1 MPVKDYSE
9 TALPKPLKNLHCS
22 DNMIYE
28 IAEDVKKVI
37 ADKCDAYEIYIDEG
51 KLIQLD
57 SLKDELNFA
66 KEEIEM
72 GLGIRVIKDKKQ
84 GFAFTSNLDNI
95 DATAL
100 QAIENTKLT
109 KVDENYS
116 FAEVEKVSEV
126 KNIYDKKFKD
136 LSLDESVEFL
146 KDTIAVASDSGCEVT
161 GSGFSA
167 SEERSLIVNSNG
179 VSIENKGTGFGL
191 GLSVT
196 IQKDGE
202 IATAYNSQSSRFFDI
217 DGEKIANEVC
227 DLAKSS
233 LNTKPVETG
242 DYDVVLDY
250 YAAVGLLQ
258 TFLGAFNGENVMRGR
273 SILKGK
279 IGEEIA
285 NPTLS
290 IIDNPLLEKGMLSS
304 KCDDEGSASQKTDLI
319 KDGVLN
325 SFIYD
330 IYTANCEGV
339 KTTSN
344 GFRGSYLTTPMISPS
359 NLEFEFSERKDM
371 SEIRSGVLTTSVLGA
386 HTANPISG
394 DFSVEASNAF
404 KIENGELTEPITK
417 AMISGNIFEIMKRVE
432 GLNTEVKQYGTFI
445 IPKLLVHD
453 LRVVGQ

>member
-1 MPVKDYSE
+1 
-9 TALPKPLKNLHCS
+9 
-22 DNMIYE
+22 MIYE
-28 IAEDVKKVI
+28 IAESVKKTVENN
-37 ADKCDAYEIYIDEG
+37 CDAYEIYIDES
-51 KLIQLD
+51 KTIELD
-57 SLKDELNFA
+57 SLKEELNFA
-66 KEEIEM
+66 KEEIDL
-72 GLGIRVIKDKKQ
+72 GVGIRVLKDKKQ
-84 GFAFTSNLDNI
+84 GFAFTSNLDNLTQTAQKAI
-95 DATAL
+95 DNA
-100 QAIENTKLT
+100 KLT
-109 KVDENYS
+109 KIDDNYA

-126 KNIYDKKFKD
+126 KDVYDTKFND
-136 LSLDESVEFL
+136 LSLDEAVEFL
-146 KDTIAVASDSGCEVT
+146 KTTIETASDSGCEVT

-167 SEERSLIVNSNG
+167 SEGRSLIVNSNG
-179 VSIENKGTGFGL
+179 VSIEDEGTGFGL

-217 DGEKIANEVC
+217 DGEKLANEVC

-233 LNTKPVETG
+233 LNTKPIETN

-258 TFLGAFNGENVMRGR
+258 TYISAFNGENVLRGR
-273 SILKGK
+273 SILKDKLGS
-279 IGEEIA
+279 EIA

-290 IIDNPLLEKGMLSS
+290 IIDNPLLDKGMYTS
-304 KCDDEGSASQKTDLI
+304 KCDGEGSVSRKTSLI

-330 IYTANCEGV
+330 IYNANKVGE

-344 GFRGSYLTTPMISPS
+344 GLRGSYFTTPMIAPT
-359 NLEFEFSERKDM
+359 NLEFEFGEMWDL
-371 SEIRSGVLTTSVLGA
+371 SEIKNGVLTTSVLGA

-404 KIENGELTEPITK
+404 KIENGELTDPINK
-417 AMISGNIFEIMKRVE
+417 AMISGNIFEIMKNVE
-432 GLNTEVKQYGTFI
+432 GLNSEIKQYGSFI

>member
-1 MPVKDYSE
+1 
-9 TALPKPLKNLHCS
+9 
-22 DNMIYE
+22 MIYE
-28 IAEDVKKVI
+28 IAESVKKAVENN
-37 ADKCDAYEIYIDEG
+37 CDAYEIYIDES
-51 KLIQLD
+51 KTIELD
-57 SLKDELNFA
+57 SLKEELNFA
-66 KEEIEM
+66 KEEIDL
-72 GLGIRVIKDKKQ
+72 GVGIRVLKDKKQ
-84 GFAFTSNLDNI
+84 GFAFTSNLDNLTQ
-95 DATAL
+95 TA
-100 QAIENTKLT
+100 QKAIENTKLT
-109 KVDENYS
+109 KVDENYA

-126 KNIYDKKFKD
+126 KEVYDNKFND
-136 LSLDESVEFL
+136 LSLDEAVEFL
-146 KDTIAVASDSGCEVT
+146 KTTIETASDRGCEVT

-167 SEERSLIVNSNG
+167 SEGRSLIVNSNG
-179 VSIENKGTGFGL
+179 VSIEDEGTGFGL

-217 DGEKIANEVC
+217 DGEKLANEVC

-233 LNTKPVETG
+233 LNTKPIETN

-258 TFLGAFNGENVMRGR
+258 TYISAFNGENVLRGR
-273 SILKGK
+273 SILKDKLGS
-279 IGEEIA
+279 EIA

-290 IIDNPLLEKGMLSS
+290 IIDNPLLDKGMYTS
-304 KCDDEGSASQKTDLI
+304 KCDGEGSVSRKTSLI

-330 IYTANCEGV
+330 IYNANKVGE

-344 GFRGSYLTTPMISPS
+344 GLRGSYFTTPMIAPT
-359 NLEFEFSERKDM
+359 NLEFEFGEMRDL
-371 SEIRSGVLTTSVLGA
+371 SEIKNGVLTTSVLGA

-404 KIENGELTEPITK
+404 KIENGELTDPINK
-417 AMISGNIFEIMKRVE
+417 AMISGNIFEIMKNVE
-432 GLNTEVKQYGTFI
+432 GLNSEIKQYGSFI

>member
-1 MPVKDYSE
+1 
-9 TALPKPLKNLHCS
+9 
-22 DNMIYE
+22 MIYE
-28 IAEDVKKVI
+28 IAESVKKTVENN
-37 ADKCDAYEIYIDEG
+37 CDAYEIYIDES
-51 KLIQLD
+51 KTIELD
-57 SLKDELNFA
+57 SLKEELNFA
-66 KEEIEM
+66 KEEIDL
-72 GLGIRVIKDKKQ
+72 GVGIRVLKDKKQ
-84 GFAFTSNLDNI
+84 GFAFTSNLDNL
-95 DATAL
+95 AQTA
-100 QAIENTKLT
+100 QKAIENTKLT
-109 KVDENYS
+109 KVDENYA

-126 KNIYDKKFKD
+126 KDVYDNKFND
-136 LSLDESVEFL
+136 LSLDEAVEFL
-146 KDTIAVASDSGCEVT
+146 KTTIETASDSGCEVT

-167 SEERSLIVNSNG
+167 SEGRSLIVNSNG
-179 VSIENKGTGFGL
+179 VSIEDEGTGFGL

-217 DGEKIANEVC
+217 DGEKLANEVC

-233 LNTKPVETG
+233 LNTKPIETN

-258 TFLGAFNGENVMRGR
+258 TYISAFNGENVLRGR
-273 SILKGK
+273 SILKDK
-279 IGEEIA
+279 LSSEIA

-290 IIDNPLLEKGMLSS
+290 IIDNPLLDKGMYTS
-304 KCDDEGSASQKTDLI
+304 KCDGEGSVSRKTSLI

-330 IYTANCEGV
+330 IYNANKVGE

-344 GFRGSYLTTPMISPS
+344 GLRGSYFTTPMIAPT
-359 NLEFEFSERKDM
+359 NLEFEFGEMRDL
-371 SEIRSGVLTTSVLGA
+371 SEIKNGVLTTSVLGA

-404 KIENGELTEPITK
+404 KIENGELTDPINK
-417 AMISGNIFEIMKRVE
+417 AMISGNIFEIMKNVE
-432 GLNTEVKQYGTFI
+432 GLNSEIKQYGSFI

>member
-1 MPVKDYSE
+1 
-9 TALPKPLKNLHCS
+9 
-22 DNMIYE
+22 MIYE
-28 IAEDVKKVI
+28 IAEDVKKAVQN
-37 ADKCDAYEIYIDEG
+37 KCDAYEIYIDEG
-51 KLIQLD
+51 RIIQLD
-57 SLKDELNFA
+57 SLKEELNFA
-66 KEEIEM
+66 KEEIEL
-72 GLGIRVIKDKKQ
+72 GLGVRVIKDNKQ
-84 GFAFTSNLDNI
+84 GFAFTSNMDKVGE
-95 DATAL
+95 TAL
-100 QAIENTKLT
+100 KAIENTKLT
-109 KVDENYS
+109 KVDENYA
-116 FAEVEKVSEV
+116 FAEVSEV
-126 KNIYDKKFKD
+126 KDVKKVYDNKFND

-146 KDTIAVASDSGCEVT
+146 KDTINVASDSGCEVT

-167 SEERSLIVNSNG
+167 SEGRSLIVNSNG
-179 VSIENKGTGFGL
+179 VSIENEGTGFGL

-217 DGEKIANEVC
+217 DGEKVAQEVC
-227 DLAKSS
+227 SLAKSS
-233 LNTKPVETG
+233 LNTKPVSTG

-250 YAAVGLLQ
+250 YAATGLLQ

-290 IIDNPLLEKGMLSS
+290 IIDNPLLEKGMFTS
-304 KCDDEGSASQKTDLI
+304 KCDDEGTASQKTELI
-319 KDGVLN
+319 KDGILN

-339 KTTSN
+339 ETTSN
-344 GFRGSYLTTPMISPS
+344 GLRGSYLTTPMISPT
-359 NLEFEFSERKDM
+359 NLEFKFSERKDL
-371 SEIRSGVLTTSVLGA
+371 SEIDNGVLTTSVLGA

-404 KIENGELTEPITK
+404 KIENGEIGEPITK
-417 AMISGNIFEIMKRVE
+417 AMISGNIFEIMKSVE
-432 GLNTEVKQYGTFI
+432 GLNTEIKQYGSFI
-445 IPKLLVHD
+445 IPKLLVHN

>member
-1 MPVKDYSE
+1 
-9 TALPKPLKNLHCS
+9 
-22 DNMIYE
+22 MIYE
-28 IAEDVKKVI
+28 IAESVKKAVENN
-37 ADKCDAYEIYIDEG
+37 CDAYEIYIDES
-51 KLIQLD
+51 KTIELD
-57 SLKDELNFA
+57 SLKEELNFA
-66 KEEIEM
+66 KEEIDL
-72 GLGIRVIKDKKQ
+72 GVGIRVLKDKKQ
-84 GFAFTSNLDNI
+84 GFAFTSNLDNLTQTAQKAI
-95 DATAL
+95 DNA
-100 QAIENTKLT
+100 KLT
-109 KVDENYS
+109 KIDGNYA

-126 KNIYDKKFKD
+126 KDIYDNKFND
-136 LSLDESVEFL
+136 LSLDEAVEFL
-146 KDTIAVASDSGCEVT
+146 KTTIETASDSGCEVT

-167 SEERSLIVNSNG
+167 SEGRSLIVNSNG
-179 VSIENKGTGFGL
+179 VSIEDEGTGFGL

-217 DGEKIANEVC
+217 DGEKLANEVC

-233 LNTKPVETG
+233 LNTKPIETD

-258 TFLGAFNGENVMRGR
+258 TYISAFNGENVLRGR
-273 SILKGK
+273 SILKDKLGS
-279 IGEEIA
+279 EIA

-290 IIDNPLLEKGMLSS
+290 IIDNPLLDKGMYTS
-304 KCDDEGSASQKTDLI
+304 KCDGEGSVSRKTSLI

-330 IYTANCEGV
+330 IYNANKVGE

-344 GFRGSYLTTPMISPS
+344 GLRGSYFTTPMIAPT
-359 NLEFEFSERKDM
+359 NLEFEFGEMRDL
-371 SEIRSGVLTTSVLGA
+371 SEIKNGVLTTSVLGA

-404 KIENGELTEPITK
+404 KIENGELTDPINK
-417 AMISGNIFEIMKRVE
+417 AMISGNIFEIMKNVE
-432 GLNTEVKQYGTFI
+432 GLNSEIKQYGSFI